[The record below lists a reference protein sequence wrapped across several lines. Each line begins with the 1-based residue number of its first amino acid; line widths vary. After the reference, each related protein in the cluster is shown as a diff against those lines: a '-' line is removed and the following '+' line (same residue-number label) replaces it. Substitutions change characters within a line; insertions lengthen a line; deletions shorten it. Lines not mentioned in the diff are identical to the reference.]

1 MARWCKDQNSLLP
14 EQLLKQL
21 SVIASNLICS
31 VEQDGIG
38 VGGRG
43 VHLSPWIHQDYP
55 FRHRSACR
63 KPAESGQEY
72 LTRGK
77 DYIDHAKLSRM
88 KELGEKTGVRVGL
101 DLQWVWELKQE
112 SNPRIRAIV

>member
-1 MARWCKDQNSLLP
+1 MTLTDYIKTRLIIACLQEIHVRGGEKDGG
-14 EQLLKQL
+14 
-21 SVIASNLICS
+21 
-31 VEQDGIG
+31 GI
-38 VGGRG
+38 GGRG
-43 VHLSPWIHQDYP
+43 VHLSPQIHQEYT

>member
-1 MARWCKDQNSLLP
+1 MKLENKNLLLVKIYL
-14 EQLLKQL
+14 ER
-21 SVIASNLICS
+21 
-31 VEQDGIG
+31 EQDGRG
-38 VGGRG
+38 VGGHG
-43 VHLSPWIHQDYP
+43 AHLSPQIYEEDA